1 MEDGTAALTE
11 LAFASDLDSE
21 VFCVGPD
28 STGIATAG
36 SSRFLIERIFDCLC
50 RFARFGF
57 FHGILLN
64 FWRSFAE
71 FLVNLMNKADRS
83 IFCLALRSRFYWLA
97 VVYFLFFFWSCH
109 FQFIDAS
116 SLLSGS

>member
-21 VFCVGPD
+21 VFRVGPD
-28 STGIATAG
+28 STGIVTAG
-36 SSRFLIERIFDCLC
+36 SSRFLIERIFDSLC

-71 FLVNLMNKADRS
+71 ILVNLMNKADRS
-83 IFCLALRSRFYWLA
+83 I
-97 VVYFLFFFWSCH
+97 YFLFIFWFFNLSTH
-109 FQFIDAS
+109 HPFFRFPRGGVDGVVS
-116 SLLSGS
+116 ST

>member
-21 VFCVGPD
+21 VFRVGPD
-28 STGIATAG
+28 STGIVTAG
-36 SSRFLIERIFDCLC
+36 SSRFLIERIFDSLC

-71 FLVNLMNKADRS
+71 ILVNSMNKTDWS
-83 IFCLALRSRFYWLA
+83 IFCLALRSIIIGWPEYI
-97 VVYFLFFFWSCH
+97 FLFY
-109 FQFIDAS
+109 FIDKL
-116 SLLSGS
+116 SLVIFN